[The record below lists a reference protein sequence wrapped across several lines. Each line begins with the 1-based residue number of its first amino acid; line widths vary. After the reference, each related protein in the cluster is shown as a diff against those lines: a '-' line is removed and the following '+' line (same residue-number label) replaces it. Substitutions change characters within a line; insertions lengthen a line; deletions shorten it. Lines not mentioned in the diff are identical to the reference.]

1 MSLEKIILPCL
12 ILFLGVHDSHGQ
24 NGLETLLES
33 VEKNNKSISTGT
45 QYWISR
51 DLGFKTGLSLPDPS
65 AEFDLLAG
73 SPAGAGTQ
81 TEFTIVQGFESTSVY
96 KRRKELS
103 ALQIGKGQNYL
114 AIERQE
120 ILLTA
125 KLTYINLIFLNRK
138 HTVLAGRNQK
148 TERLLNNLQIKLD
161 QGEGNILDVN
171 KARLQLLDVQNELR
185 LTEATK
191 DKLLVLLKE
200 LNGGNLLTVN
210 DTLYPPLPELAQDFE
225 LLEQKIEENDPTR
238 LALMQ
243 EIVIAQKQE
252 ELTQSS
258 NQPRYE
264 AGYRYQGILGQQFHG
279 LHVGMS
285 VPIREKKLKVE
296 QRQAETQYA
305 LLNLESHRTAL
316 YHEMSQF
323 YTNYRNMVNALDEY
337 QSLLLKSANAVLLDK
352 ALALG
357 EITTIQYFLENIY
370 AFEAQD
376 KLLDLERATHVAG
389 AELDKWRL

>member
-1 MSLEKIILPCL
+1 MIKIFLTVLVVCLE
-12 ILFLGVHDSHGQ
+12 VTVSYGQ
-24 NGLETLLES
+24 NGLETTLAS
-33 VEKNNKSISTGT
+33 IEKNNKSITANT
-45 QYWISR
+45 QYWKSR
-51 DLGFKTGLSLPDPS
+51 DLGYKTGLSLPDPS
-65 AEFDLLAG
+65 AGFDFLAG
-73 SPAGAGTQ
+73 FPKGTSQQ
-81 TEFTIVQGFESTSVY
+81 TELTIVQGFESPSAY
-96 KRRKELS
+96 KRRRELS

-114 AIERQE
+114 ATERQE

-125 KLTYINLIFLNRK
+125 KLTYINLIFLNK
-138 HTVLAGRNQK
+138 KLAALSSRSLK
-148 TERLLNNLQIKLD
+148 TERLLYNLQNKLD

-185 LTEATK
+185 LTEAKK
-191 DKLLVLLKE
+191 DELLVQLQE
-200 LNGGNLLTVN
+200 LNGGNPIVVN
-210 DTLYPPLPELAQDFE
+210 DTIYPALPDLPQDFE
-225 LLEQKIEENDPTR
+225 SLVQAIEENDPAR

-252 ELTQSS
+252 ELTHSS

-279 LHVGMS
+279 LHVGVS
-285 VPIREKKLKVE
+285 VPIREKKLKVA

-305 LLNLESHRTAL
+305 LLNLEAHRTAL
-316 YHEMSQF
+316 YHEMKQF
-323 YTNYRNMVNALDEY
+323 YDNYQNMVAALDEY
-337 QSLLLKSANAVLLDK
+337 RSLLLQSANVSLFDK

-357 EITTIQYFLENIY
+357 EITTIQYFLENVY

-376 KLLDLERATHVAG
+376 KFLELERETHVAA